1 MKTFASLFSGGGGA
15 DLGAI
20 AAELTHLW
28 GIEQNPN
35 IAEVCRQNIGTCH
48 NIDILDADPASLD
61 RPDWIHASPP
71 CQSFS
76 AANAK
81 KGEKDNDIKL
91 ARKVAEFIEVLKP
104 EYFSLENVRAYRGS
118 VAFHIIVNA
127 LNVNG
132 YHCNTEVIN
141 AMNYSVP
148 QSRERLFLVAYRGDY
163 RWDFDVFN
171 HSGCGWVGWYEAIVN
186 LLPFDQDGL
195 YLKGDIP
202 TWDSVDI
209 SFLPHDT
216 QRGITEGGILALE
229 TIGKPSLRKAI
240 TALHYEPIWTIR
252 ALSDEHWWKF
262 RWFAYGLTGLSTIE
276 MAARLQSFPDWYKFP
291 SKKALAGTIIG
302 NSVPPLMM
310 QKIIEATINYEKH

>member
-35 IAEVCRQNIGTCH
+35 IAEVYRQNIGTCH

-91 ARKVAEFIEVLKP
+91 ARKVAEFIEILQP
-104 EYFSLENVRAYRGS
+104 EYFSLENVRAYRES
-118 VAFHIIVNA
+118 RAFQIIVEA
-127 LNVNG
+127 LNANG

-141 AMNYSVP
+141 AANYGVP
-148 QSRERLFLVAYRGDY
+148 QSRERLFLIAYKGDF
-163 RWDFDVFN
+163 RW
-171 HSGCGWVGWYEAIVN
+171 GWTPFTGNTKHMGWYEAIAD
-186 LLPFDQDGL
+186 LLPLANKTEKINKSHFAN
-195 YLKGDIP
+195 
-202 TWDSVDI
+202 
-209 SFLPHDT
+209 LPVPVCAHIKS
-216 QRGITEGGILALE
+216 GVCVAVE
-229 TIGKPSLRKAI
+229 TIGKRSDRQPII
-240 TALHYEPIWTIR
+240 TYHYEPIWTIR

-310 QKIIEATINYEKH
+310 QKIIESTINYV